1 MPGDVDAQLIEQL
14 RNLSKQGRKTE
25 IIVAKVTAVD
35 GANATVDVVDVEDN
49 EIFDVRFRAVI
60 DGNDTGF
67 VAYPAVNSWVCVAN
81 VGCGESDYVVVSMS
95 EVTKVT
101 VQISTTIFEIDATGV
116 AIERGAEDLKTLLT
130 DLLTA
135 ITQLTVTCAAAGSP
149 SSPPINLAAFTA
161 LQTRLNSLLK

>member
-14 RNLSKQGRKTE
+14 RNLNQQGRKTE

-35 GANATVDVVDVEDN
+35 AANATLDVVDVEDN

-60 DGNDTGF
+60 DGNDTGV

-81 VGCGESDYVVVSMS
+81 IGCGESDHVVVSMS